1 MLSFWSSPVRNVSS
15 RREFLRVG
23 GMGLAGLSLS
33 EMLAMKANA
42 WTSRSPLKD
51 KSVIFVFMHGG
62 PSQYETFDPKMGAS
76 SSIRSA
82 TGDTKT
88 TLPGVQ
94 FGGTFTKLAQRAHL
108 LNVVRSFVTGDGNHD
123 IKPVVGTVTN
133 SVNMGSLY
141 SRLPDRC
148 GGYRD
153 ANECHALSKVGES
166 GSRASHHEFW

>member
-62 PSQYETFDPKMGAS
+62 PSQYETFDPKMGHLRAFEVRLAIPRRHCLEFS
-76 SSIRSA
+76 LAARLRS
-82 TGDTKT
+82 
-88 TLPGVQ
+88 
-94 FGGTFTKLAQRAHL
+94 
-108 LNVVRSFVTGDGNHD
+108 
-123 IKPVVGTVTN
+123 
-133 SVNMGSLY
+133 
-141 SRLPDRC
+141 
-148 GGYRD
+148 
-153 ANECHALSKVGES
+153 
-166 GSRASHHEFW
+166 

>member
-51 KSVIFVFMHGG
+51 KSVIFVFMHGDHRNTR
-62 PSQYETFDPKMGAS
+62 PLIRRWAS

-94 FGGTFTKLAQRAHL
+94 FGGTFTKLLSALIFSTLFARL
-108 LNVVRSFVTGDGNHD
+108 SR
-123 IKPVVGTVTN
+123 GTATTI
-133 SVNMGSLY
+133 SSQLWE
-141 SRLPDRC
+141 P
-148 GGYRD
+148 
-153 ANECHALSKVGES
+153 
-166 GSRASHHEFW
+166 